1 VNTPA
6 VFLRK
11 ARIRGLKEALVQTA
25 RTEAMENDAKDAIE
39 RLQDY
44 GFAANVVDGQGLIM
58 TVGGTTFV
66 LRMDRIAERPRL
78 QAFEVSV
85 WHKEGH
91 NMTLKDGKLIEVN
104 CDTFKV
110 NAAVK
115 AEFNTPLV
123 AMSAKATVG
132 DTLAVTSHVTGG
144 ANATFAGLV
153 TANSFGGQSMTVNS
167 LTVNGNAAITGSANI
182 GGRMTSATATVA
194 TKIIEGHTHNET
206 GAVTLGNN

>member
-1 VNTPA
+1 MTTPA
-6 VFLRK
+6 VFLRR
-11 ARIRGLKEALVQTA
+11 ARIRGLKEGLVQSA
-25 RTEAMENDAKDAIE
+25 RVEALENDAKDAAE
-39 RLQDY
+39 RFQDY
-44 GFAANVVDGQGLIM
+44 GFAANAVDGQGLVITAGGH
-58 TVGGTTFV
+58 TVV
-66 LRMDRIAERPRL
+66 LRVDRLAERPRL
-78 QAFEVSV
+78 PAYQVSV

-91 NMTLKDGKLIEVN
+91 NVTLKDGKLIEVN

-167 LTVNGNAAITGSANI
+167 LTVNGNAAITGNANI